1 MTPRVIVVDDD
12 PDVLAGLRRGL
23 WRYRDRFSCEFLGSA
38 REAMDRLRVEHFAVA
53 IVDLE
58 MPDIDGAVLLEHLR
72 VDYPDVV
79 RIAFSGSCEAARWM
93 DAVALAHRF
102 IDKPCTTD
110 RLVEHIDACL
120 RDGGSGVRI
129 AAALKGL
136 GEPKMLPGVYHEAV
150 AALSD
155 ERCSTRR
162 LAGIIERDLG
172 ATTRLLKLA
181 NSSWWSPARP
191 ITDID
196 KAIAA
201 LGREIVRASLL
212 LLGLVDGLGDAHSD
226 WVDEITLHG
235 LIVAELAAE
244 LVDDR
249 REAGVARTA
258 GLLHDIGR
266 VALVRSLA
274 LGRVARIPMTA
285 IARRGLDEVE
295 LLAMEREAFG
305 VDHATL
311 AGFLLE
317 LWGLPAAVARAVAH
331 HHDEV
336 VDVDIVDVG
345 HAVRLAEIVVSRG
358 VDELARAG
366 GCTTSCA
373 VRVRARAL
381 DFMGRHGEGATG
393 T

>member
-1 MTPRVIVVDDD
+1 MTSHVIVVDDD

-23 WRYRDRFSCEFLGSA
+23 WRYRDRFACDFVDSA
-38 REAMDRLRVEHFAVA
+38 REAMDRMRHQTYAVA

-72 VDYPDVV
+72 VAHPDVV
-79 RIAFSGSCEAARWM
+79 RIAFSGSCEAGRWM

-102 IDKPCTTD
+102 VDKPCTTD
-110 RLVEHIDACL
+110 RLVEHIEACL

-150 AALSD
+150 TALAD

-162 LAGIIERDLG
+162 LAAIIERDLG

-181 NSSWWSPARP
+181 NSSWWSPARA

-201 LGREIVRASLL
+201 LGRDIVRSALL
-212 LLGLVDGLGDAHSD
+212 LLGLADGLGDAHSG
-226 WVDEITLHG
+226 WVDDITVHG

-249 REAGVARTA
+249 REAGIARTA

-266 VALVRSLA
+266 VALARSLA
-274 LGRVARIPMTA
+274 RERSSQVAA
-285 IARRGLDEVE
+285 IVRRDLDEVE
-295 LLAMEREAFG
+295 LIAVERETFG

-331 HHDEV
+331 HHDAV
-336 VDVDIVDVG
+336 TGVDIVDVA
-345 HAVRLAEIVVSRG
+345 HAVRLAETVAGRG
-358 VDELARAG
+358 IDELARTG
-366 GCTTSCA
+366 GCTPACA

-381 DFMGRHGEGATG
+381 DFLSRHGEEATG

>member
-1 MTPRVIVVDDD
+1 MTARVIVVDDD

-23 WRYRDRFSCEFLGSA
+23 WRHRDRFTCEFVGSA
-38 REAMDRLRVEHFAVA
+38 REAMDRLRMETFAVA

-58 MPDIDGAVLLEHLR
+58 MPEIDGAVLLEHLR
-72 VDYPDVV
+72 VAYPDVV

-102 IDKPCTTD
+102 VDKPCTTD
-110 RLVEHIDACL
+110 RLVQHIEACL

-150 AALSD
+150 AALTD

-162 LAGIIERDLG
+162 LATIIERDPG

-191 ITDID
+191 ITDVD
-196 KAIAA
+196 LAIAA
-201 LGREIVRASLL
+201 LGREIVRAALL
-212 LLGLVDGLGDAHSD
+212 MLGLSDGLPDEHSG
-226 WVDEITLHG
+226 WVDDVTRHG
-235 LIVAELAAE
+235 LVVAELAAE

-249 REAGVARTA
+249 REAGIARTA

-266 VALVRSLA
+266 VALARSLA
-274 LGRVARIPMTA
+274 RDRTSTIPLTTIVRRDLEEGEL
-285 IARRGLDEVE
+285 IAV
-295 LLAMEREAFG
+295 EREVFG

-317 LWGLPAAVARAVAH
+317 LWGLPEAVARAVAH
-331 HHDEV
+331 HHDA
-336 VDVDIVDVG
+336 VDGVDIVDVE
-345 HAVRLAEIVVSRG
+345 HAVRLAETVMARG
-358 VDELARAG
+358 VEELARTS
-366 GCTTSCA
+366 GCTPACG

-381 DFMGRHGEGATG
+381 DFLSRHDQGATG